1 MRLLVIIPAYNE
13 EGSIERVVDNLIQNH
28 SQYDYVVVNDGST
41 DRTAEI
47 CARSGYRVL
56 SLKTN
61 TGLACAFQTGL
72 RLAYEEGYDYAI
84 QFDGDGQHEAACI
97 QGLLDEM
104 LARNADI
111 VIGPRFVSG
120 KKSFGPRMLG
130 NRLLEWAIRLTTGVR
145 IKDPTSGMRLLN
157 RAMIREFATSMNYG
171 PEPDTLAYLLHNHVK
186 VCEVQVEMHERTA
199 GDSYLNIVSSMRYML
214 RMVIS
219 ILLFQNFRKRE
230 ESL

>member
-1 MRLLVIIPAYNE
+1 MKSL
-13 EGSIERVVDNLIQNH
+13 H
-28 SQYDYVVVNDGST
+28 S
-41 DRTAEI
+41 
-47 CARSGYRVL
+47 L
-56 SLKTN
+56 S
-61 TGLACAFQTGL
+61 
-72 RLAYEEGYDYAI
+72 
-84 QFDGDGQHEAACI
+84 EAAGRQKLAAVRCF
-97 QGLLDEM
+97 LLDM
-104 LARNADI
+104 D
-111 VIGPRFVSG
+111 GTFY
-120 KKSFGPRMLG
+120 LG